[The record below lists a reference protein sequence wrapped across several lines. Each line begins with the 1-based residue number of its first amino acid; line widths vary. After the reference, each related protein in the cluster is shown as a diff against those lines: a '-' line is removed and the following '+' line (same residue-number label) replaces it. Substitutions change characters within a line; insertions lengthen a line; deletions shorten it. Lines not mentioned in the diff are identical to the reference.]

1 MTHAEATLIERA
13 RALGICIADDE
24 GDGWYIISHPSYPRI
39 SHLAYHVPWGLC
51 IYRCRL
57 AEPWAHPGAAIIA
70 QLDELLRWYVE
81 QPDAHAVAVRD
92 IRRILRDSE
101 VQR

>member
-24 GDGWYIISHPSYPRI
+24 GEGWYISHPSYPRI

-57 AEPWAHPGAAIIA
+57 AEPWRHPGAPIIA

-92 IRRILRDSE
+92 IRRILSNPE
-101 VQR
+101 VQQ